1 VISGMQAD
9 DPSREGQEPETSQ
22 DLPPG
27 ELPGNAPPERD
38 EAPSFDITR
47 AHPAWVYDY
56 WLGGCFL

>member
-1 VISGMQAD
+1 MQAD

-47 AHPAWVYDY
+47 AHPARVYDY